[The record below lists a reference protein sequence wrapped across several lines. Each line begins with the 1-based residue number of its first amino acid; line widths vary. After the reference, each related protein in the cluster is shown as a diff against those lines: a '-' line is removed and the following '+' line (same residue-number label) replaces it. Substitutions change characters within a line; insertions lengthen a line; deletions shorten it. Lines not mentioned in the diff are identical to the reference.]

1 MGGHRTKL
9 LSFIDRVIFILY
21 RSVSQ
26 PLASRDPFSLES
38 VFILLT
44 LFSGSESRSTVVE
57 IEKKYY
63 DLAIT

>member
-38 VFILLT
+38 
-44 LFSGSESRSTVVE
+44 
-57 IEKKYY
+57 KYLY
-63 DLAIT
+63 C